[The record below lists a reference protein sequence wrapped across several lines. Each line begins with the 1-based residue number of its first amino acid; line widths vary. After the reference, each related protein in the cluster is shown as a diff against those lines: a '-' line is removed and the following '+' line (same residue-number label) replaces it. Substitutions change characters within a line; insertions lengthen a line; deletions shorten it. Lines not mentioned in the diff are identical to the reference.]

1 MYIGFFDRTNGFKAR
16 VNPNICHV
24 LQCRAHHLRVL
35 VGAYVDVARSNDDF
49 ILCRVKDLHTPVF
62 AIGGLQGCL
71 IQFRLSCLGILARP
85 QPVRSAPDLGHS
97 VIKRSIAR
105 YAIGLFR
112 YLDRLIVWVIFH
124 VQYDIL
130 FLSKKNTVVSNEYGF
145 NTRLT
150 STSYSFVLWTEI
162 MSSTYDTGILAH
174 EMNGLHS
181 PPL

>member
-1 MYIGFFDRTNGFKAR
+1 MHIGFFDRTNGFKAA
-16 VNPNICHV
+16 VNPNTGHV
-24 LQCRAHHLRVL
+24 LQCHAQHLRVL
-35 VGAYVDVARSNDDF
+35 VGVYVDVARYNDGF
-49 ILCRVKDLHTPVF
+49 ILCQVEDLYTPVF

-124 VQYDIL
+124 VQYGIL
-130 FLSKKNTVVSNEYGF
+130 FLTKKNTVVSNEYGS

-150 STSYSFVLWTEI
+150 SASYSFVL
-162 MSSTYDTGILAH
+162 
-174 EMNGLHS
+174 
-181 PPL
+181 